1 MIMIYEAEIEQ
12 TVMGKLFIEA
22 DNLEQAK
29 QVAERCVQEAQNLV
43 DVDLTRFGAMNLGN
57 LDKKTKD
64 KIYQMLYE
72 YRVLTQ
78 AAQLNIARGHTS
90 YDGLECYQSVLDAK
104 AANDIFE
111 VIKELKLKTIEDWYY
126 DLIDDTEETMDLMK
140 ETIAERKSNA

>member
-1 MIMIYEAEIEQ
+1 
-12 TVMGKLFIEA
+12 
-22 DNLEQAK
+22 
-29 QVAERCVQEAQNLV
+29 
-43 DVDLTRFGAMNLGN
+43 MNLGN

-90 YDGLECYQSVLDAK
+90 YDGLECYQSTLDAK

-111 VIKELKLKTIEDWYY
+111 AMKELRLEITKDWYY
-126 DLIDDTEETMDLMK
+126 TLIDNTEEAMDLMRK
-140 ETIAERKSNA
+140 TIAERKSNA